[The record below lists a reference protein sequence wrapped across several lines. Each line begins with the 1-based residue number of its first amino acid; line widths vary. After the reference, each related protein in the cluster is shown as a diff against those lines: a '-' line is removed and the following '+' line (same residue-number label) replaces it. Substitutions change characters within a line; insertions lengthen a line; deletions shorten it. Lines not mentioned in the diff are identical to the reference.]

1 MAASDP
7 DTLLGVTQPQLLQA
21 RAVLIPPDHGLR
33 GLLRVAYRHG
43 LKLKRHYEGE
53 LIDPGTTRVLGPPF
67 WFGQTEAREWTVW
80 VARHST
86 GWSVRVVCQAGE
98 VRLSHATPTAVW
110 IGLAALL
117 GDDWAW
123 QLGADQ

>member
-1 MAASDP
+1 MAEETEP
-7 DTLLGVTQPQLLQA
+7 LLGVTRPRELQA
-21 RAVLIPPDHGLR
+21 RAVLIPPDRGPR

-43 LKLKRHYEGE
+43 LRLKRHREGE
-53 LIDPGTTRVLGPPF
+53 PAHPGGVRRQGPPF
-67 WFGQTEAREWTVW
+67 WFGQTAEREWTVW

-98 VRLSHATPTAVW
+98 LRLNHATPTAVW
-110 IGLAALL
+110 TGLAALL